1 MSCCPNGIFPP
12 AIYDCAGNLRNLKS
26 NELLLVGGTYLGNFN
41 WALPGGR
48 LSNDNN
54 EPVVQSNTNNDIYY
68 LPFTHNKIAIW
79 NNVYWALVDIGAG
92 LSKAAPNTTGDVYDV
107 FVKWDEALDVPT
119 LTFSDAWTDP
129 NTRSEDIEL
138 LDGILVRAVNHRHRY
153 VGTIKTDD
161 SSAGQVQDDTDARNI
176 YNHYNQVQRA
186 LSVSDPGTLEVVVGG
201 IEATYNHAHVLFT
214 GSTPTVDNFSLG
226 HNTVATG
233 GSTLQALI
241 TQ

>member
-1 MSCCPNGIFPP
+1 MSCCPNGIFAPL
-12 AIYDCAGNLRNLKS
+12 IRDCNGNIRPLMS
-26 NELLLVGGTYLGNFN
+26 SEQLLVGGTYLSDMN
-41 WALPGGR
+41 WANPGGR
-48 LSNDNN
+48 LSNDSN
-54 EPVVQSNTNNDIYY
+54 EPVVQANTNNDIYY
-68 LPFTHNKIAIW
+68 LPFKGNKIAVF
-79 NNVYWALVDIGAG
+79 NNVFWFLASMGDG
-92 LSKAAPNTTGDVYDV
+92 LSAVAPNTTGDLYDV
-107 FVKWDEALDVPT
+107 FVKWDEITDQLALV
-119 LTFSDAWTDP
+119 FSDPWTDP
-129 NTRSEDIEL
+129 TTRSEGIEYL
-138 LDGILVRAVNHRHRY
+138 HGVLVRSSNPRERY

-161 SSAGQVQDDTDARNI
+161 SSAGQVQDDLEARNL

-186 LSVSDPGTLEVVVGG
+186 LTVTDPGTLEVVVGG